1 MCIYKHKYFSP
12 WNVKSRPFYSHKQK
26 RSQRLI
32 TERTDAF
39 SSLLIPE
46 ELLHVIWLVIG
57 YTNSKSAP
65 SIGLRPTAPPFSPL
79 PLCDRNQT
87 LNHRN
92 LIQELFLEQHSHRS
106 NSRSCSNRH
115 LFKIHELCQPAW
127 EGNTK
132 ALRDIDG
139 GVAELLILTPQ
150 LQWLGELVVIRLTYV
165 SSKWR
170 ELFARKENKTTS
182 TEKKETVS

>member
-1 MCIYKHKYFSP
+1 MRIYKHKYFSP
-12 WNVKSRPFYSHKQK
+12 WNVEFRSFYSHKQK

-46 ELLHVIWLVIG
+46 ELLHVIWLIIG

-65 SIGLRPTAPPFSPL
+65 SIGLRPTASPFSPL

-92 LIQELFLEQHSHRS
+92 LIQELLLEQHSLR
-106 NSRSCSNRH
+106 SNRH
-115 LFKIHELCQPAW
+115 LLKIHELCQPAW

-139 GVAELLILTPQ
+139 GVAGLLTLTPQ
-150 LQWLGELVVIRLTYV
+150 LQC
-165 SSKWR
+165 SS
-170 ELFARKENKTTS
+170 NKTDLH
-182 TEKKETVS
+182 